1 MSEAKGTFFWKTVLI
16 QQHTAL
22 DYSRVFVEIIHELE
36 DAGIKVSLYA
46 SDNCNTMIATESIVH
61 SL

>member
-22 DYSRVFVEIIHELE
+22 DYSRVFVEIIHEL
-36 DAGIKVSLYA
+36 DAGIKVSSYA